1 VTSQPTPLAALPPQ
15 IAQVLH
21 EAPICHV
28 GFVADGRP
36 LVLPALHA
44 LVGGTLYI
52 HGSADGALIRAAASG
67 APLSI
72 SAVVLD
78 GIAVGRSA
86 CHSALNYRSALLTGR
101 GHPVTDPAEKARAL
115 RAITERT
122 TPGGWERGRTPT
134 SEGVAGTPAAAI
146 AIEDATFRSRSGPPH
161 DDEADLAL
169 PVWAGEVPLRL
180 VAGPPVPAPGVGPD
194 LKAPAVL
201 GLPSADA
208 T

>member
-1 VTSQPTPLAALPPQ
+1 VTNQPTPLAALPSE
-15 IAQVLH
+15 IAQVLR

-101 GHPVTDPAEKARAL
+101 GHPVTDPAEKVRAL
-115 RAITERT
+115 RAITQRV

-134 SEGVAGTPAAAI
+134 FEQVSRTPVVAV
-146 AIEDATFRSRSGPPH
+146 AIEEAALRSRSGPPH
-161 DDEADLAL
+161 DDEADLTL

-180 VAGPPVPAPGVGPD
+180 AAGLPVPAPGVGPD

-201 GLPSADA
+201 GLSSAGA